1 MSLKF
6 AEGFGITRDTVQLG
20 RKWGAVSGAVGT
32 VITGF
37 RDIGLA
43 LSTTTGVLT
52 TPAFTDQAEWTFGAA
67 LWWSARPASLTAKF
81 ELLKAGNPQLAFEF
95 DPVEDGLLFNILVKR
110 GSNLLETVGPFFTRT
125 PAYYEFQATIHTAAG
140 AWEIKRD
147 GVSVGSDT
155 GVNTANEASNDADA
169 VKISLGTGGAIARFG
184 DFVLMD
190 DQGGAMDDFL
200 GPIKVLGIRPES
212 DDANAWIPSTGVD
225 NYVLV
230 DDGAGSPNDA
240 DRVTSYTPSDEDFY
254 EYTDLDI
261 PAGVTLYGLIL
272 ESVCAM
278 ESSGSRTLRPKYKNS
293 PSAGSNGTN
302 FLVDSTLFAR
312 FYEVWEE
319 EPIATSAWTVAQ
331 INDARFGIEV
341 VS

>member
-20 RKWGAVSGAVGT
+20 RKWSAVSGTIDT
-32 VITGF
+32 VVTGY

-43 LSTTTGVLT
+43 LETTDGVLT
-52 TPAFTDQAEWTFGAA
+52 SPAFTDQAQWTFGAA
-67 LWWSARPASLTAKF
+67 LWWSTRPSALGAKF

-95 DPVEDGLLFNILVKR
+95 DPLEGGLLFNILVKR
-110 GSNLLETVGPFFTRT
+110 GSTLLETVGPFFTRT
-125 PAYYEFQATIHTAAG
+125 PAYYEFQATIDTAAG
-140 AWEIKRD
+140 TWEIKQD
-147 GVSVGSDT
+147 GVSIASDT

-169 VKISLGTGGAIARFG
+169 IKITLASTGANMRFG

-225 NYVLV
+225 NFALV
-230 DDGAGSPNDA
+230 DDAAGAPNDG

-261 PAGVTLYGLIL
+261 PAGVTLYGVIL

-293 PSAGSNGTN
+293 PSAESNGSNFVVN
-302 FLVDSTLFAR
+302 STLFAR
-312 FYEVWEE
+312 FSEVWEE
-319 EPIATSAWTVAQ
+319 EPIAASAWTVTQ